1 MKFKY
6 EDPLEKGYVKTKCT
20 KRLLSKVLYYRKFYW
35 GDKVEVYFT
44 DNYNKVTKDIKDKDI
59 EVFLV
64 HVSENNLMRMVCTI
78 LLPLAFL
85 WNLSSVKET
94 WKSYTDLFNQ
104 KHKGKYRAD
113 FISSESKVRELKKV
127 LGIGEEE

>member
-35 GDKVEVYFT
+35 GDKVEVYFME
-44 DNYNKVTKDIKDKDI
+44 DYGKVVKEVNREGA
-59 EVFLV
+59 EVFLI
-64 HVSENNLMRMVCTI
+64 HVSDNNLMRLVCTI

-104 KHKGKYRAD
+104 KQKGKYRAD
-113 FISSESKVRELKKV
+113 FVSSEAKVRELKKV

>member
-20 KRLLSKVLYYRKFYW
+20 KRLLSKVLNRKFYW
-35 GDKVEVYFT
+35 HDKVEVYYKESFGQ
-44 DNYNKVTKDIKDKDI
+44 VTPYRVKYEEDI
-59 EVFLV
+59 FLV
-64 HVSENNLMRMVCTI
+64 HVSENNLMRLVCTI

-104 KHKGKYRAD
+104 KQKGKYRVD
-113 FISSESKVRELKKV
+113 FISSEAKVRELKEI
-127 LGIGEEE
+127 LGIGERG

>member
-6 EDPLEKGYVKTKCT
+6 EDPLERDYVKTKCT
-20 KRLLSKVLYYRKFYW
+20 KRILSKVLKNRKFYW
-35 GDKVEVYFT
+35 HDKVEVYFT
-44 DNYNKVTKDIKDKDI
+44 DNYGKVVKEVNKERA
-59 EVFLV
+59 EVFLI
-64 HVSENNLMRMVCTI
+64 HVSENNLTRLVCTI

-104 KHKGKYRAD
+104 KQKGKYRAD

-127 LGIGEEE
+127 LGIGEGG

>member
-1 MKFKY
+1 MKKEFKY

-20 KRLLSKVLYYRKFYW
+20 KRLLSKVLKHRKFYW
-35 GDKVEVYFT
+35 HDKVEVYFT
-44 DNYNKVTKDIKDKDI
+44 EDYSEVTEGITDKNI

-64 HVSENNLMRMVCTI
+64 HVSDNNLMRIVCTI

-104 KHKGKYRAD
+104 KQKGKYRAD
-113 FISSESKVRELKKV
+113 FISSEAKVQELKEI
-127 LGIGEEE
+127 LGL